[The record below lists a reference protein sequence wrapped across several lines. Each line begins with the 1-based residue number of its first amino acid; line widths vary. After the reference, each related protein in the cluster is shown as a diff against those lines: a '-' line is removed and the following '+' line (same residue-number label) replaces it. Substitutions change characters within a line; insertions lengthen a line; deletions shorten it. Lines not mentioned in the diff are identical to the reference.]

1 MRKCYARVVFNLFIN
16 PIVVV
21 RIFFDVT
28 HLILYIIFCTDFAIM
43 VKAQFFQEC
52 TKLDLKYSNA

>member
-1 MRKCYARVVFNLFIN
+1 MRKYYAWVVLNMFIN

-21 RIFFDVT
+21 GIFFDVT
-28 HLILYIIFCTDFAIM
+28 RLILYIIFCTDFAIM

-52 TKLDLKYSNA
+52 TELEL